1 MRVYEFAK
9 EKGLSSKEVL
19 DLLEKGGYEVASHMS
34 VLPEKSVD
42 YLNGVLSPQKTKSKD
57 DLEVVKI
64 KQSVVKK
71 DSELAKKPLEK
82 NVEQIKINTNPISNV
97 FKNTRFQKVSRFEN
111 KPITE
116 ITVSAP
122 LPLFEVAQM
131 MGKSDGD
138 LIFVLL
144 KKGMACNRTHML
156 DLSIIKSLGESFSID
171 VNIKKAD
178 DLLDKF
184 LSASAKGVN
193 RWPIVVVM
201 GHVDHG
207 KTTLLDY
214 LRKKNTAA
222 GEKGGI
228 TQHLGAYEVDSKHGK
243 IVFLDTPGHEAFSYL
258 RSRGARVTDIAILVV
273 AAEDGI
279 KPQTVEAIKHAKL
292 SGVPI
297 IVAINKI
304 DKISPDKLPALLQTI
319 YRELAEKDVLVEEW
333 GGDVVALPISALL
346 GTGVDELLEMV
357 VLQSQMMELKADPD
371 APVKAFILESNLER
385 GFGPIATVI
394 PLEGTLKKGDYFVCG
409 NSTGKVRLLINSS
422 GDRIEQ
428 AGPSIPV
435 KVVGFDNFAEIG
447 GWLNVVSEKDYRKAK
462 STKTPSFNTSNTSS
476 TSMVS
481 LEQTDI
487 EQINL
492 IIKTDTRGSKEAI
505 EGSIE
510 KLSKLTKK
518 DCARLNIVLSVIGD
532 VSENDVEL
540 ASTTDAMILCLHV
553 KADKK
558 AANLAREKNINIKT
572 FDVIYHLIEF
582 LEDKLKKTKKI
593 EYKWVKTAELLVK
606 KVFESK
612 KFGIIAGCS
621 VQDGKVSSGQKV
633 VCIRSGREVGEGFI
647 KSLQRD
653 KKSVKEVA
661 VGYECGFVSDGFQDW
676 HESDIV
682 HVFAKEKVLDSDK

>member
-9 EKGLSSKEVL
+9 EKGLFSKDIL

-34 VLPEKSVD
+34 VLPEKAID
-42 YLNGVLSPQKTKSKD
+42 YLNGILSPQKAKSTD
-57 DLEVVKI
+57 DLEVVQI

-71 DSELAKKPLEK
+71 KSVLEKKPLEN
-82 NVEQIKINTNPISNV
+82 NVEEIKINIKPVSNI
-97 FKNTRFQKVSRFEN
+97 FKNTKIQRSNRFES
-111 KPITE
+111 KPIAE
-116 ITVSAP
+116 ISVFNP

-131 MGKSDGD
+131 MGKTDGD

-144 KKGMACNRTHML
+144 KQGMACNRNHML
-156 DLSIIKSLGESFSID
+156 DLDIIKSLGESFGIV
-171 VNIKKAD
+171 VNIKKSD
-178 DLLDKF
+178 DFLDKF

-207 KTTLLDY
+207 KTTLLDF

-222 GEKGGI
+222 KEKGGI

-258 RSRGARVTDIAILVV
+258 RSRGAKVTDIAILVIAV
-273 AAEDGI
+273 EDGV

-297 IVAINKI
+297 IVAINKT
-304 DKISPDKLPALLQTI
+304 DKIPKDKLPPMLQTI
-319 YRELAEKDVLVEEW
+319 YRELAEKEVLVEEW
-333 GGDVVALPISALL
+333 GGDVVVIPISALL

-371 APVKAFILESNLER
+371 APVKAFILESNLEK
-385 GFGPIATVI
+385 GFGPVATVI
-394 PLEGTLKKGDYFVCG
+394 PLEGTLKKGDYFICG
-409 NSTGKVRLLINSS
+409 SSTGKVRLLINSS
-422 GDRIEQ
+422 GDKINQ
-428 AGPSIPV
+428 AGPAIPV
-435 KVVGFDNFAEIG
+435 KVVGFDNFVEIG
-447 GWLNVVSEKDYRKAK
+447 GWLDVVSEKEYRKAK
-462 STKTPSFNTSNTSS
+462 AIKSSPLYSNATSS
-476 TSMVS
+476 TSMMS
-481 LEQTDI
+481 LEQSDI

-510 KLSKLTKK
+510 KLTALTRK
-518 DCARLNIVLSVIGD
+518 DCARLNTVLSIIGD

-540 ASTTDAMILCLHV
+540 ASTTGSMILCLHA
-553 KADKK
+553 KIDKK
-558 AANLAREKNINIKT
+558 AANLAREKGITIKT

-582 LEDKLKKTKKI
+582 LEKELKKTKKI
-593 EYKWVKTAELLVK
+593 EFKWVKVAELLVK

-621 VQDGKVSSGQKV
+621 VQDGTVSLGNKV
-633 VCIRSGREVGEGFI
+633 VCMRFSRNVGEGFI
-647 KSLQRD
+647 KSLQKEKR
-653 KKSVKEVA
+653 SVKEVR

-682 HVFAKEKVLDSDK
+682 HVFVKEKVLDGDK